1 MTTLTKTALA
11 VATGL
16 LLSSAALADDKVKV
30 YGKVNVTLQSDDTGK
45 RETDIKS
52 NASRIGVKGGL
63 KLDNGLKAIYQV
75 EWQVD
80 VADNEK
86 DNFKAR
92 SQWVGLK
99 GNFGT
104 VMLGR
109 NDTAMKKSQGKV
121 DLFNDYE
128 ADIKNLFSGDNRL
141 DDTLTYISPKFSG
154 FAVRATFIAQDS
166 EKSADKNGTS
176 ISLMYGDAK
185 LKKSKFYAAVAVDSK
200 VAGSDTTRV
209 TMQGKLG
216 DLKLGAMYNESEY
229 IDGKSKGDGF
239 LVSAAYPVGK
249 ATLKAQYQDG
259 DDKKKGDV
267 VSLGVD
273 YKLAKSVK
281 LTGFYTDFSFDDGK
295 EQKHLAVG
303 MEYKF

>member
-109 NDTAMKKSQGKV
+109 NDTAMKKSQGKF
-121 DLFNDYE
+121 DLFNDVFDMKNVIVGENRAANSLNYTTE
-128 ADIKNLFSGDNRL
+128 KMGAVQVSASVVFAEDGTSDGYSANATFKADSLYASVAY
-141 DDTLTYISPKFSG
+141 DTKVGNEST
-154 FAVRATFIAQDS
+154 VRATGIYS
-166 EKSADKNGTS
+166 
-176 ISLMYGDAK
+176 MGDLSFGA
-185 LKKSKFYAAVAVDSK
+185 LLNQVDSDDVTGDEDELAFGVNTAIKAGGNTYK
-200 VAGSDTTRV
+200 VQYLSGDQKAEGS
-209 TMQGKLG
+209 
-216 DLKLGAMYNESEY
+216 ES
-229 IDGKSKGDGF
+229 I
-239 LVSAAYPVGK
+239 
-249 ATLKAQYQDG
+249 T
-259 DDKKKGDV
+259 
-267 VSLGVD
+267 LGVD
-273 YKLAKSVK
+273 HKLAKTTK
-281 LTGFYTDFSFDDGK
+281 TYFYINQYETDATDSIVTAALGL
-295 EQKHLAVG
+295 EH
-303 MEYKF
+303 KF